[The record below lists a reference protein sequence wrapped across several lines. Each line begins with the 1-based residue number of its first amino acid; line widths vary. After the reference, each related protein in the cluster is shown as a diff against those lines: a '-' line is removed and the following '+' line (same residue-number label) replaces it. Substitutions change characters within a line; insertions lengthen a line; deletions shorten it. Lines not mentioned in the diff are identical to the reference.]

1 VEVLEARATAPRQLS
16 DFLFAGAFVTIRPVK
31 QLFSLC
37 RAAFVLPSL
46 LIVLSFE
53 LGPVPVAASAG
64 AVGLKTVAEGFV
76 SPLNLAT
83 LPDGSKRLVIADQTG
98 VVRVLDQDG
107 KLREQPYLDLRE
119 RMTKLNEGFD
129 ERGLLGLVYHP
140 GFNPNRKLYLYYSAP
155 RRSNLST
162 NWDHTARLS
171 EFQVTPDGSKV
182 DLRTEKVLLE
192 IDEPQ
197 MNHNCGR
204 LAFGPDGYLYLGVG
218 DGGGAN
224 DNEFG
229 HADGTGNGQDTKTLL
244 GKILRIDV
252 NKGSPYGIPTDNPFA
267 DGKLGRPEIY
277 AYGLRNPWGISFD
290 RGGSHEL
297 FAVDV
302 GQNLFE
308 ELNIIVKGGNYGW
321 RAREG
326 VHGFDPK
333 APNEPP
339 ANPPTTDALGRP
351 FVDPVAEYKHP
362 PRNKIDPTAVQGISV
377 TGGYVY
383 RGKALPQLQGRYVF
397 ADWSRTWALPDGI
410 LLTATREGEGSSA
423 KWTLDLLPVA
433 TPNGKIPAYIVALGE
448 DADGELYLLTNGRN
462 SLTGQTGKVMKL
474 VPAE

>member
-1 VEVLEARATAPRQLS
+1 LDTSTVPSLRKQLPFSKGLASIRA
-16 DFLFAGAFVTIRPVK
+16 VK
-31 QLFSLC
+31 QLSSIY
-37 RAAFVLPSL
+37 RAACVVPALAFT
-46 LIVLSFE
+46 LSYCLE
-53 LGPVPVAASAG
+53 AVSAAAD
-64 AVGLKTVAEGFV
+64 APAPVGLQTVAEGFV

-83 LPDGSKRLVIADQTG
+83 LPDGSGRLVIADQTG
-98 VVRVLDQDG
+98 VVRVLGRDG
-107 KLREQPYLDLRE
+107 KLREEPYLDLRE

-140 GFNPNRKLYLYYSAP
+140 GFNPNRKLYIYYSAP
-155 RRSNLST
+155 RRGNLGT

-171 EFQVTPDGSKV
+171 QFQVTTDGSKV

-204 LAFGPDGYLYLGVG
+204 LAFGPDGMLYFGVG

-229 HADGTGNGQDTKTLL
+229 HAAGTGNGQDTKTLL

-252 NKGSPYGIPTDNPFA
+252 NKGTPYAIPTDNPFA
-267 DGKLGRPEIY
+267 DGKQGRPEIY

-290 RGGSHEL
+290 RGGSREL

-302 GQNLFE
+302 GQNLYE

-326 VHGFDPK
+326 VHGFDPTK
-333 APNEPP
+333 PNEPP
-339 ANPPTTDALGRP
+339 ADPPKADALGRP

-362 PRNKIDPTAVQGISV
+362 PRNKIDPKAVQGISV

-383 RGKALPQLQGRYVF
+383 RGKALPQLQGKYVF

-410 LLTATREGEGSSA
+410 LLTATRDGEGSGA
-423 KWTLDLLPVA
+423 KWTLDLLPVSA
-433 TPNGKIPAYIVALGE
+433 PNGKIGAYIVAMGE
-448 DADGELYLLTNGRN
+448 DAEGELYLLTNGRN
-462 SLTGQTGKVMKL
+462 SLTGQTGKVLKL
-474 VPAE
+474 VPAN